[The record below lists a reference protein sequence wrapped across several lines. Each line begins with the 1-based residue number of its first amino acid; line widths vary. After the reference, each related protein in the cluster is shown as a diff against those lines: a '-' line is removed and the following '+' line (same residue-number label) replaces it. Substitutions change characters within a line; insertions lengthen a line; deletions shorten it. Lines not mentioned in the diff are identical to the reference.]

1 MTARRR
7 FACLLTSACL
17 LGLVFTSA
25 APAAQEVFLRLDG
38 IPGESRDVRFKD
50 TIDVLAFQWG
60 VSATGGVRPAF
71 QNFSFTKRV
80 DQASPLLLQRA
91 AAGQVI
97 PRATVSVRDAG
108 KPQDFLVYCMTDVRV
123 TELSTSGSGGRGPAD
138 RAARALLRH
147 HLPDLPQA
155 EPGRNAEHAVHRRLR
170 HRAQRAAQRLGLLRR
185 EAAELRTAR
194 TATRPRRW
202 RGSSSGSG

>member
-50 TIDVLAFQWG
+50 TIDVLSFQWG
-60 VSATGGVRPAF
+60 VSSAGGARPAF

-91 AAGQVI
+91 AAGQAI
-97 PRATVSVRDAG
+97 PRATVTIRDAG
-108 KPQDFLVYCMTDVRV
+108 KPQEFLVYCLTDVRV
-123 TELSTSGSGGRGPAD
+123 TELSTSGSGGED
-138 RAARALLRH
+138 RPTEQLALSYGTFFQTYRKQNPDGTLSPPFTGGFDILRNV
-147 HLPDLPQA
+147 L
-155 EPGRNAEHAVHRRLR
+155 
-170 HRAQRAAQRLGLLRR
+170 LGTS
-185 EAAELRTAR
+185 AC
-194 TATRPRRW
+194 
-202 RGSSSGSG
+202 